1 MPTPASAITG
11 RRIALLIAT
20 SDYTDPTLQR
30 LRAPGR
36 DARELAGVL
45 RDPQIGGFGVQTLIN
60 ASSGE
65 IQERIQEFCAD
76 CNPDDQLLIYLSCHG
91 VLDDSGR
98 LYYAAKNTRHRR
110 EAATAVAASWLNER
124 LEDSRARRQIILLDC
139 CHSGAF
145 ARGSKGEPELDLQQR
160 FRPHGRGRVVLTAS
174 RGTEYSFEGNHVS
187 GDDVRSV
194 FTHAI
199 VEGLRS
205 GDADRDKDGLITV
218 IDLYHHL
225 FEKVRSAEPRQ
236 TPELWTYASE
246 GDLLVAR
253 SIRGPVIEASPLPED
268 LRGMLDSPRLKVR
281 EAGVS
286 ELAEL
291 LDTGD
296 PGLALSAR
304 AALQRIA
311 EEDLPRVAAIART
324 ALNAERGTASAHV
337 GQELAERSRKEER
350 ARRQAIQ
357 KAGRLKEQQQRA
369 AEKAKREEKEKA
381 RRQADLTSGATP
393 DSRPNRQA
401 GARARFTGRLA
412 QDWRARRGLPLLITI
427 PALAIALAGTIGI
440 VSFSRTALADGR
452 VGQLANLSADII
464 SLSQKLEDERD
475 QTAYFIGLGKQGG
488 RAQALGSGQ
497 GGRTGAE
504 PQLAVV
510 QQQYG
515 ATDPSVKIVRDQL
528 NQVNGSFSGQAQQ
541 EAATARTALADLQF
555 LRTAATQTALP
566 ALVAVQKYTQM
577 INDLLAVIDVTAQGA
592 SDAAL
597 AQTIRVLGLV
607 SRMQEQASEQRG
619 ILVAGLL
626 QHQLDANQMAAL
638 TAAQSEQLSNL
649 QSFNTSASVGQR
661 QLWDNSV
668 SASYVFEANAEET
681 QAISTEQQSG
691 TLANDLTSADDWYGA
706 MSNQIDSQM
715 GPVEQNLESQITS
728 HVSALH
734 ARALI
739 LAWTVGLLIVLLAL
753 LFSVILRPS
762 IHQLSVK
769 VRPVRQSDARHR
781 GAVERGDQRSR
792 LSRELEDLGS
802 EHHEGAPHRAGGPST

>member
-1 MPTPASAITG
+1 MPAPANAITG

-20 SDYTDPTLQR
+20 SDYTDPTLQQ

-36 DARELAGVL
+36 DARELAEVL
-45 RDPQIGGFGVQTLIN
+45 RDPQIGGFHVQTLIN
-60 ASSGE
+60 ASSGD

-76 CNPDDQLLIYLSCHG
+76 RSPDDQLLIYLSCHG

-225 FEKVRSAEPRQ
+225 FEKVRSAEPHQ

-253 SIRGPVIEASPLPED
+253 SIRGPVIEPSPLPGD
-268 LRGMLDSPRLKVR
+268 LRAMLDSPRLKVR

-311 EEDLPRVAAIART
+311 EEDLPRVAAIAQT

-357 KAGRLKEQQQRA
+357 KAGRLKEQQKRA
-369 AEKAKREEKEKA
+369 AEKAEREEKEKA
-381 RRQADLTSGATP
+381 RRAAPTSEETP
-393 DSRPNRQA
+393 DGRPNRRA
-401 GARARFTGRLA
+401 GAEARFTGRLA
-412 QDWRARRGLPLLITI
+412 QDWRARRGLLLLITV
-427 PALAIALAGTIGI
+427 PALAIAVAGTIGI
-440 VSFSRTALADGR
+440 VSSSRSALADGR
-452 VGQLANLSADII
+452 VGRLADLSSSII
-464 SLSQKLEDERD
+464 TLSQKLEDERD
-475 QTAYFIGLGKQGG
+475 QTVRFIGLG
-488 RAQALGSGQ
+488 ASGQ
-497 GGRTGAE
+497 GGRGSSAA
-504 PQLAVV
+504 LAAPELTVV
-510 QQQYG
+510 KQQY
-515 ATDPSVKIVRDQL
+515 ALTDQAAAAVGRELDQI
-528 NQVNGSFSGQAQQ
+528 NGSFPAQTQQ
-541 EAATARTALADLQF
+541 EAAAARTALANLVL
-555 LRTAATQTALP
+555 LRKASIGTKLP
-566 ALVAVQKYTQM
+566 ALVVVQKYSIIIQQL
-577 INDLLAVIDVTAQGA
+577 IALIDVTGQGT
-592 SDAAL
+592 SDATLGQA
-597 AQTIRVLGLV
+597 IRVLGLL
-607 SRMQEQASEQRG
+607 SRMKEQASQQRA
-619 ILVAGLL
+619 ILTYGLL
-626 QHQLDANQMAAL
+626 VGQLSPNEQTAL
-638 TAAQSEQLSNL
+638 NSALSEQQSNL
-649 QSFNTSASVGQR
+649 ASFNTTASIAQR
-661 QLWDNSV
+661 NLWNNSV
-668 SASYVFEANAEET
+668 AGSFVFQANSEET
-681 QAISTEQQSG
+681 QAISIQAQTGKLG
-691 TLANDLTSADDWYGA
+691 TDTTTVDTWYGS
-706 MSNQIDSQM
+706 MSNEIDSQM
-715 GPVEQNLESQITS
+715 GSVEQSLESQITS
-728 HVSALH
+728 RISTL
-734 ARALI
+734 RTRSFI
-739 LAWTVGLLIVLLAL
+739 LALAIALLIVLLAM

-762 IHQLSVK
+762 VGRLPARA
-769 VRPVRQSDARHR
+769 RPVRQNGARHR

-792 LSRELEDLGS
+792 LSRDLEDLGP
-802 EHHEGAPHRAGGPST
+802 EHHEGVPRRAGGPST